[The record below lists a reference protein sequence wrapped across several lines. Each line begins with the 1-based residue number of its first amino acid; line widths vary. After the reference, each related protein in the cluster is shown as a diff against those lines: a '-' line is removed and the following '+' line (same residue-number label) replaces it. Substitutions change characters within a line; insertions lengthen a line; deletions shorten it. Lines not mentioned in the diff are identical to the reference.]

1 MEPLIGKNKEIDIAQ
16 NLRVIEWLKA
26 DLVDSTGVLLKSLL
40 KKGDDRTGD
49 ALAAIIIIC
58 YLLGRRVGVNFT
70 MVDARIKNKLNNSF
84 DNAADLEQWNADL
97 TELQNYLGK
106 KR

>member
-1 MEPLIGKNKEIDIAQ
+1 MIGKNIEIDIAK

-26 DLVDSTGVLLKSLL
+26 DLVDSVGALFKSLL
-40 KKGDDRTGD
+40 KKGDDMTGD

-58 YLLGRRVGVNFT
+58 YLLGRRVGVNFAT
-70 MVDARIKNKLNNSF
+70 IDAQMKSKLNTSI
-84 DNAADLEQWNADL
+84 DNATEMEQWNTDL
-97 TELQNYLGK
+97 SELCNYLGK